1 MWYVYLEASYTL
13 AGNAFS
19 GFTVAP
25 VYSAIMMHFPWA
37 LVAHLWSKRC
47 QDAAHAAELEGDADV
62 DGDAGSAMDSD
73 ESDEEET
80 EDGTLEWMAAD
91 AT

>member
-37 LVAHLWSKRC
+37 LVAHLWKKRY
-47 QDAAHAAELEGDADV
+47 QEADHAAELEGDAAV
-62 DGDAGSAMDSD
+62 VGDAGSSMDSD
-73 ESDEEET
+73 ESDFEET
-80 EDGTLEWMAAD
+80 QQWSG
-91 AT
+91 